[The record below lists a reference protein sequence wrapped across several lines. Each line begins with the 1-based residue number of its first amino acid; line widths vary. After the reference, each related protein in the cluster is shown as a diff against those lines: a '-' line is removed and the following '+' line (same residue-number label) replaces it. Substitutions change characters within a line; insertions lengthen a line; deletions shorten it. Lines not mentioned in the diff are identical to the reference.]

1 MPTGCS
7 AQTAAPT
14 TDCKSQTVRSIPRAL
29 GVNPFLTISM
39 FTERVAEQLRAE
51 LELPALVT
59 GGEGDDL

>member
-1 MPTGCS
+1 
-7 AQTAAPT
+7 
-14 TDCKSQTVRSIPRAL
+14 
-29 GVNPFLTISM
+29 M